1 MFRSSISHAFSVLL
15 TGATWVLARP
25 HNIMQERQQLQRSLQ
40 NTPTCPDQ
48 IYSQRS
54 NTVTFLHASYL
65 QYVHHCP
72 CCTNASRKK
81 LYEAFKSWDT
91 MSQTKS
97 WSWVNSKELKIY
109 APWTAGRWKRQSLLG
124 SSQFDRPQHVST
136 IALYPTIET
145 HHVTSHNE
153 EYVSKIGNDFGSW
166 DLANFKCSVRFLLLH
181 IPYNALQPPP
191 SDFHMC
197 LGHTWLSALTP
208 RRCIEHK
215 GLWLGDTAVHV
226 LPPLQPRAIK
236 LQSMSV
242 YIYILYVYNYVH
254 TI

>member
-1 MFRSSISHAFSVLL
+1 MHHTYSTCTIVLSAQTQAERNFMKLSSHGIRWVKQSHGLEWTQRNSRFMHLER
-15 TGATWVLARP
+15 LADESANLFLGP
-25 HNIMQERQQLQRSLQ
+25 HNSTGHNMYPPSHYIP
-40 NTPTCPDQ
+40 PTIKD
-48 IYSQRS
+48 
-54 NTVTFLHASYL
+54 
-65 QYVHHCP
+65 
-72 CCTNASRKK
+72 
-81 LYEAFKSWDT
+81 
-91 MSQTKS
+91 
-97 WSWVNSKELKIY
+97 
-109 APWTAGRWKRQSLLG
+109 
-124 SSQFDRPQHVST
+124 
-136 IALYPTIET
+136 IET

-242 YIYILYVYNYVH
+242 YISILYVYNYVH